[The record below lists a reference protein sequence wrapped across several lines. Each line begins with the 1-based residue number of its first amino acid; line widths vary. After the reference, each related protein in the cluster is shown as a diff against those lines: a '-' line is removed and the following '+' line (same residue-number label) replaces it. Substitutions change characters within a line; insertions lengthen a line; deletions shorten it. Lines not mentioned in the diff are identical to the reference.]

1 MALNCQG
8 GFILLHMHSFNT
20 YLLGVLYVLGTCMGF
35 SDASVNKTDVK
46 QKEKTCYYGPCIAQP
61 DEHNKQVTSIAYQN
75 MINAMNMGGI
85 RAVWRVWLY
94 CNLDGMLLGWYVRGL
109 IENTVLTVQRE

>member
-1 MALNCQG
+1 
-8 GFILLHMHSFNT
+8 
-20 YLLGVLYVLGTCMGF
+20 MGF

-75 MINAMNMGGI
+75 MINAMNMGELEQFGEYGCI
-85 RAVWRVWLY
+85 VIWMV
-94 CNLDGMLLGWYVRGL
+94 CQQDGMLEVSLRTRY
-109 IENTVLTVQRE
+109 

>member
-1 MALNCQG
+1 
-8 GFILLHMHSFNT
+8 
-20 YLLGVLYVLGTCMGF
+20 
-35 SDASVNKTDVK
+35 
-46 QKEKTCYYGPCIAQP
+46 
-61 DEHNKQVTSIAYQN
+61 

-109 IENTVLTVQRE
+109 IENKVLTVQRE